1 MREVRV
7 SAGADVLSATR
18 DADAAIVP
26 ELDRRVGG
34 EARGEPGATGH
45 SPAKCESIA
54 LHRAHFRRPRG
65 PTELLPAQFIALE
78 HMARGERNAESLVN
92 FRLIENAQLYRVYL
106 ELIGQLIHRRL
117 GRIESGHCAGSA
129 HRRGR
134 ADIAPGASKRH
145 AQVRHAVK
153 EGRGLATVLVIIIG
167 DCLVEDVIVLERDEL
182 AVRGRAQ
189 PHALLRSGTMPN
201 RLEHHFA
208 AHDDFD
214 GLSELSRRRDGERA
228 MGPGPQLAAEARTEE
243 FRDHA
248 DVFLWQAEHLR
259 EHISRVEN

>member
-1 MREVRV
+1 MRGNLREVRV
-7 SAGADVLSATR
+7 SAGADVLSAAR

-26 ELDRRVGG
+26 ELNRRVGG

-54 LHRAHFRRPRG
+54 LYRANFRGAPG
-65 PTELLPAQFIALE
+65 PAELLPAQFIALE

-117 GRIESGHCAGSA
+117 GRIESGHGAGSA
-129 HRRGR
+129 HRGGR
-134 ADIAPGASKRH
+134 ADIAPRASERH
-145 AQVRHAVK
+145 AQVGHAVK
-153 EGRGLATVLVIIIG
+153 EGRGFATVLVIIIE
-167 DCLVEDVIVLERDEL
+167 DCLVENVIRLERDEL
-182 AVRGRAQ
+182 AVRCRAQ
-189 PHALLRSGTMPN
+189 PHTLLRSGTMPN

-214 GLSELSRRRDGERA
+214 GLSELSRRRGRKRTMA
-228 MGPGPQLAAEARTEE
+228 PQLHLAAQARTEE
-243 FRDHA
+243 FRGKA
-248 DVFLWQAEHLR
+248 DAFLWQ
-259 EHISRVEN
+259 